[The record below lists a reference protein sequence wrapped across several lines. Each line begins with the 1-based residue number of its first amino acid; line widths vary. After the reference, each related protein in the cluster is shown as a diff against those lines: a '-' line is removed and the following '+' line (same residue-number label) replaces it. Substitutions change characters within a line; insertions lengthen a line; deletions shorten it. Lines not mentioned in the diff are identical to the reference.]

1 MHRHLER
8 KTAIIYGAGGAI
20 GGAVSRAFAAEGATL
35 FLTGPDLSAVH
46 VVAREIIEAGGLAET
61 AQVDALDERAVEG
74 HAANVARKTGAIDIS
89 FNVISIPYVQGKP
102 LVEQRVDDF
111 VMSVMQHARTQFLTA
126 TTAAR
131 YMIARRRSGAILMMT
146 APPDRTGRPLV
157 GAFGPACA
165 AIEAFARTLAA
176 EIGPHGV
183 RVVCLRSAGSQE
195 ETDGACNFR
204 SCARVDGISDEQAQT
219 RLKET
224 ATRPRFTTLDEVA
237 RVAVFVASDDARAMT
252 GTSVNVSSGPR
263 R

>member
-20 GGAVSRAFAAEGATL
+20 GGAVSRAFAAEGARV
-35 FLTGPDLSAVH
+35 FLAGPDLSAVH

-61 AQVDALDERAVEG
+61 AQVDALDESAIEG

-89 FNVISIPYVQGKP
+89 FNVIGIPYVQGKP

-146 APPDRTGRPLV
+146 APPDRMGRPLV

-176 EIGPHGV
+176 ETGPHGV
-183 RVVCLRSAGSQE
+183 RVVCLRSSGSQG
-195 ETDGACNFR
+195 ETDGCNSGR
-204 SCARVDGISDEQAQT
+204 CAKAAGISDEQAQT
-219 RLKET
+219 RLKEG
-224 ATRPRFTTLDEVA
+224 ATLRRLTTLDEVA
-237 RVAVFVASDDARAMT
+237 RVAVFVASDDARATT
-252 GTSVNVSSGPR
+252 GTFVNVASGLAVD
-263 R
+263 

>member
-20 GGAVSRAFAAEGATL
+20 GGAVSRAFAAEGATV
-35 FLTGPDLSAVH
+35 FLTGLDLSAVH

-131 YMIARRRSGAILMMT
+131 YMIAGRRSGAILMMT
-146 APPDRTGRPLV
+146 AAPDRMGPLV

-183 RVVCLRSAGSQE
+183 RVVCLRSSGSQGETDSACNAGS
-195 ETDGACNFR
+195 
-204 SCARVDGISDEQAQT
+204 CAKVAAIADEQAQT
-219 RLKET
+219 RLKEI
-224 ATRPRFTTLDEVA
+224 ATLPRFATLDEVA